1 MSALSD
7 PPSNWKTCT
16 PSNVTNIAGCR
27 GVYVG
32 VGGNV
37 AVRSTAT
44 GDVVTFVG
52 VPTGQ
57 LVIGS
62 FDRVMSTNT
71 TATTMLLGY

>member
-1 MSALSD
+1 
-7 PPSNWKTCT
+7 
-16 PSNVTNIAGCR
+16 
-27 GVYVG
+27 VYVG